1 MPNTA
6 LVTGVTGQDG
16 AYLAQ
21 SLLKRGYHVV
31 GGYRRCSTPNLWRLH
46 ELGIADQV
54 KLVMLDMLEESNIR
68 RVLKKYEPD
77 YIYNLAAQSFVAASF
92 EQPIY
97 TAEVGGIG
105 VARLLESI
113 RDICPKTRFYQASTS
128 EMYGKVASVPQCET
142 TPFYP
147 RSPYGVAKLYA
158 HWMTV
163 NYREAHGIYA
173 CSGILFNHESP
184 LRGPEFVTR
193 KITSALARKETP
205 VALGNLDAKRDWGFA
220 PDYVEGMI
228 AMLEADTPSDY
239 VLATGTHASVRSF
252 CTLAAAHFGKGIE
265 WQGIGTDEVGIDSY
279 TGETIFEVNPEFY
292 RPAEVDVLLGDA
304 RKAQRELGW
313 TATTSL
319 ANMITAMCAA
329 DTHRASPRRWQHD
342 SVYQSA
348 SNQVR
353 I

>member
-1 MPNTA
+1 VANTA
-6 LVTGVTGQDG
+6 LITGVTGQDG

-21 SLLKRGYHVV
+21 ALLKRGYHVV
-31 GGYRRCSTPNLWRLH
+31 GGYRRASTPNLWRLN
-46 ELGIADQV
+46 ELGITDQID
-54 KLVMLDMLEESNIR
+54 LVMLDMLEESNIR
-68 RVLKKYEPD
+68 RVLKQFKPD

-97 TAEVGGIG
+97 TAEVDGIG

-128 EMYGKVASVPQCET
+128 EMYGKVAEVPQSET

-147 RSPYGVAKLYA
+147 RSPYGIAKLYA

-163 NYREAHGIYA
+163 NYREAHGMYA

-184 LRGPEFVTR
+184 LRGLEFVTR
-193 KITSALARKETP
+193 KITNALARQETP
-205 VALGNLDAKRDWGFA
+205 IALGNLDAKRDWGFA

-239 VLATGTHASVRSF
+239 VLATGTNVSVRSF
-252 CTLAAAHFGKGIE
+252 CTLAAGHFGKGIE
-265 WQGIGTDEVGIDSY
+265 WQGLGKDEIGVDAY
-279 TGETIFEVNPEFY
+279 TGETIFEVDPKFY
-292 RPAEVDVLLGDA
+292 RPAEVEILLGDA

-313 TATTSL
+313 TANTSL
-319 ANMITAMCAA
+319 AKLVSAMCSADMQRIASRRLAA
-329 DTHRASPRRWQHD
+329 
-342 SVYQSA
+342 
-348 SNQVR
+348 
-353 I
+353 